1 MKGKGNKLNK
11 ISAIEFLMQ
20 DAKGEFEKIEN
31 YREVL
36 DTGDQKKLWS
46 LQKPSRQRIKDD
58 LKIVRRLTL
67 ELEKEAEAL
76 W

>member
-1 MKGKGNKLNK
+1 MNK
-11 ISAIEFLMQ
+11 ICAIEFLLQ

-36 DTGDQKKLWS
+36 DSGDQKKLWN
-46 LQKPSRQRIKDD
+46 LQRPSRQRIKDD
-58 LKIVRRLTL
+58 LKMVRRLTL

>member
-1 MKGKGNKLNK
+1 MNK
-11 ISAIEFLMQ
+11 ISAIEFLIQ

-36 DTGDQKKLWS
+36 DSGDQKKLWN
-46 LQKPSRQRIKDD
+46 LQRPSRQRIKDD
-58 LKIVRRLTL
+58 LKMVRRLSL

>member
-1 MKGKGNKLNK
+1 MNK
-11 ISAIEFLMQ
+11 INAIEFLLQ

-36 DTGDQKKLWS
+36 DSGDQAKLWS
-46 LQKPSRQRIKDD
+46 LQRPSRQRIKDD
-58 LKIVRRLTL
+58 LKMVRRLTL
-67 ELEKEAEAL
+67 ELEREAEVL

>member
-1 MKGKGNKLNK
+1 MNK
-11 ISAIEFLMQ
+11 ISAIEFLLQ

-36 DTGDQKKLWS
+36 DSGDQKKLWS

-58 LKIVRRLTL
+58 LKMVRRLSL
-67 ELEKEAEAL
+67 ELEKEAEVL

>member
-1 MKGKGNKLNK
+1 MNK
-11 ISAIEFLMQ
+11 INAIDFLLQ

-31 YREVL
+31 YKEVL
-36 DTGDQKKLWS
+36 NSDDQKKPWS

-58 LKIVRRLTL
+58 LKMVRRLTL
-67 ELEKEAEAL
+67 ELEKEAEVL

>member
-1 MKGKGNKLNK
+1 MNK
-11 ISAIEFLMQ
+11 INAIEFLLQ

-36 DTGDQKKLWS
+36 DSGDQKKLWS

-58 LKIVRRLTL
+58 LKMVRRLTL
-67 ELEKEAEAL
+67 ELEKEAEVL

>member
-1 MKGKGNKLNK
+1 MNK

-36 DTGDQKKLWS
+36 DYGDQKKLWS

-58 LKIVRRLTL
+58 LKMVRRLSL
-67 ELEKEAEAL
+67 ELEKEAEVL

>member
-1 MKGKGNKLNK
+1 MNK

-31 YREVL
+31 YREIL
-36 DTGDQKKLWS
+36 NTGDQAKLWNA
-46 LQKPSRQRIKDD
+46 QRPSRQRIKDD
-58 LKIVRRLTL
+58 LRMIRRLSL
-67 ELEKEAEAL
+67 ELEKEAEVL

>member
-1 MKGKGNKLNK
+1 MNK

-36 DTGDQKKLWS
+36 DFGDQKKLWS

-58 LKIVRRLTL
+58 LKMVRRLSL
-67 ELEKEAEAL
+67 ELEKEAEVL

>member
-1 MKGKGNKLNK
+1 MNK
-11 ISAIEFLMQ
+11 ISAIEFLLQ

-36 DTGDQKKLWS
+36 DSGDQKKLWS
-46 LQKPSRQRIKDD
+46 LRKPSRQRIKDD
-58 LKIVRRLTL
+58 LKMVRRLSL
-67 ELEKEAEAL
+67 ELEKEAEVL

>member
-1 MKGKGNKLNK
+1 MNK
-11 ISAIEFLMQ
+11 INAIKFLLQ

-36 DTGDQKKLWS
+36 DSGNQAKLWS
-46 LQKPSRQRIKDD
+46 LQRPSRQRIKDD
-58 LKIVRRLTL
+58 LKMVRRLAL
-67 ELEKEAEAL
+67 ELEREAEVL

>member
-1 MKGKGNKLNK
+1 MNK

-36 DTGDQKKLWS
+36 DTGDQAKLWN
-46 LQKPSRQRIKDD
+46 LQRPSRQRIKDD
-58 LKIVRRLTL
+58 LKMVRRLSL

>member
-1 MKGKGNKLNK
+1 MNK
-11 ISAIEFLMQ
+11 INAIEFLMQ

-36 DTGDQKKLWS
+36 DTGDQAKLWNA
-46 LQKPSRQRIKDD
+46 QRPSRQRIKDD
-58 LKIVRRLTL
+58 LKMIRRLTL
-67 ELEKEAEAL
+67 ELEKEAEIL

>member
-1 MKGKGNKLNK
+1 MNK

-20 DAKGEFEKIEN
+20 DAKGEFEKIEA
-31 YREVL
+31 YREML
-36 DTGDQKKLWS
+36 DSGDHKRTWN
-46 LQKPSRQRIKDD
+46 LQRPSRQRIKDD
-58 LKIVRRLTL
+58 LKMVRRLSL

>member
-1 MKGKGNKLNK
+1 LNK
-11 ISAIEFLMQ
+11 ISAVEFLMQ

-36 DTGDQKKLWS
+36 ISGDQKKIWD
-46 LQKPSRQRIKDD
+46 LQRPSRQRIKDD
-58 LKIVRRLTL
+58 LKMVRRLSL
-67 ELEKEAEAL
+67 EHEKEAEIL